1 MGQVLEPAHRHE
13 RGEAA
18 VHEEMLQEVP
28 HVQAEGQDSRLQ
40 DTNTGK
46 HLCPGLRIL
55 PLREDQSRFQLIIC
69 RDT

>member
-1 MGQVLEPAHRHE
+1 
-13 RGEAA
+13 
-18 VHEEMLQEVP
+18 MLQEVP

>member
-1 MGQVLEPAHRHE
+1 MQGGAVGQVLEPAHRHE

-46 HLCPGLRIL
+46 LSSCG
-55 PLREDQSRFQLIIC
+55 S
-69 RDT
+69 